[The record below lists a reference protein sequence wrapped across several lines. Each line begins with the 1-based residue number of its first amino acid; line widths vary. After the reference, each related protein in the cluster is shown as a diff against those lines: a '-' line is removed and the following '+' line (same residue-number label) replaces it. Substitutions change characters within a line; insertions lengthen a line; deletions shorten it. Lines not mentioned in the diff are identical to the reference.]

1 MRVSENIK
9 HISVSI
15 ATLGS
20 LGWWPFGAFFGSSLA
35 IPLLLLFRSL
45 YWVSSVIF
53 IWVVAL
59 SAVSCLVI
67 VQSALKREQPISP
80 HAIVIDKMVGVMITF
95 IGIQLRWRV
104 IFFGFLLFHFL
115 NYLQPF
121 SWYKRII
128 GALEKFPGVF
138 GILLGDILSG
148 VLINLFLRLIAW
160 VMG

>member
-1 MRVSENIK
+1 MRFSENIE

-20 LGWWPFGAFFGSSLA
+20 LGWWPFGAFLGSSLP

-45 YWVSSVIF
+45 YWVSNVVF
-53 IWVVAL
+53 IWVIAL
-59 SAVSCLVI
+59 SVVSCLVI
-67 VQSALKREQPISP
+67 VHSALRREPPVSP
-80 HAIVIDKMVGVMITF
+80 HAIVLDKMVGVMIAF

-115 NYLQPF
+115 NFIRPF
-121 SWYKRII
+121 HWYKRIEEV
-128 GALEKFPGVF
+128 LEKFPGVL
-138 GILLGDILSG
+138 GIFLGDILSG
-148 VLINLFLRLIAW
+148 VLVNLFLRLIAW